1 MFRRRGPIAGL
12 GSSARPAAL
21 AVACLLAGAVLSACI
36 FGSEA
41 NSDRDLSQ
49 AFEQQ
54 QQEKQASNGDDAAA
68 AAGAGSA
75 SATTGSAS
83 AAAQQANSGND
94 AADQDADDE
103 TDGGS
108 GIAWATRPAPP
119 PPQHFLE
126 DLSIPPETP
135 LAAVQRFFHLIE
147 RERYEEAWDGITEES
162 RAAVPRDA
170 FVQRYHDINREATIR
185 GMSWA
190 VDWQGDA
197 EARNFDVII
206 RYQTGFYGEVAETVR
221 AIVFRQGEYVV
232 HWTPDMIFDGLN
244 CNGCL
249 IRNNIAV
256 PDRGSILDRNGEAVA
271 EDRGVA
277 IVGLYREAIEPDERE
292 EVIAFFTERLGLQR
306 DDVERRLASGR
317 PYSEFVPVASLPIE
331 TPGELIDEYNTLSHL
346 GILLNFES
354 RRYYPF
360 GDSAS
365 HVIGYL
371 QEINADE
378 LAARYDDG
386 YRSGDLIGRVGIERS
401 WNDALAGRRGG
412 QLVIVDDQGW
422 PLRVIAERPAVGGS
436 DIRLTLDIRVQ
447 QLTEEAL
454 GERPGAVVALDP
466 RSGHIIAMA
475 SYPRIDLNDIVD
487 GFTQEEVDR
496 YFNDERQPFVNRA
509 TQQVYAP
516 GSTFKTITLAAALEE
531 GGFNIDDRISCPA
544 LWRLGNQPPLR
555 NWKTVDRGEMP
566 LSQALAESCNTV
578 FYEIARSLD
587 RRDPSLLSRVAGGFG
602 FGLPTGVVGIYEEPG
617 VNPSP
622 AWKIANRGDNWYT
635 GDAINASIGQGYV
648 SVTALQ
654 MGNAYG
660 AIATTGVLYTPMAV
674 ISIEPPGLEP
684 TLLERRAIGVLPV
697 SSKTLGDL
705 QQSLRDVI
713 GKPYGTGF
721 LPFANSPLQA
731 AGKSGTAE
739 DRVIDVETIA
749 SVEADDEADQ
759 TDASDELEVED
770 EPAATPPPAPAF
782 STHAWFVAWA
792 EYENPRLLATVVLDD
807 GVSGADNAGPIA
819 RRVLEGALANDW
831 VD

>member
-75 SATTGSAS
+75 SATTGSAG
-83 AAAQQANSGND
+83 AAAQQANSGDD
-94 AADQDADDE
+94 AADQEADDE

-170 FVQRYHDINREATIR
+170 FAQRYHDINREATIR

-331 TPGELIDEYNTLSHL
+331 TPRELIDEYNTLSHL

-635 GDAINASIGQGYV
+635 GDAI
-648 SVTALQ
+648 
-654 MGNAYG
+654 
-660 AIATTGVLYTPMAV
+660 
-674 ISIEPPGLEP
+674 
-684 TLLERRAIGVLPV
+684 
-697 SSKTLGDL
+697 
-705 QQSLRDVI
+705 
-713 GKPYGTGF
+713 
-721 LPFANSPLQA
+721 
-731 AGKSGTAE
+731 
-739 DRVIDVETIA
+739 
-749 SVEADDEADQ
+749 
-759 TDASDELEVED
+759 
-770 EPAATPPPAPAF
+770 AP
-782 STHAWFVAWA
+782 
-792 EYENPRLLATVVLDD
+792 
-807 GVSGADNAGPIA
+807 
-819 RRVLEGALANDW
+819 
-831 VD
+831 